1 MGHNSQFER
10 MRDSGVS
17 LCRDEFLKIY
27 EVSFKVPSVNMTYM
41 KQNDAIPREYWNK
54 GKRAKHA
61 LKFEEIENTVNVI

>member
-10 MRDSGVS
+10 MRYSGVS

-41 KQNDAIPREYWNK
+41 KQNDAIPREYCNK
-54 GKRAKHA
+54 GKTAKHA
-61 LKFEEIENTVNVI
+61 LKFEEIENAVNVI